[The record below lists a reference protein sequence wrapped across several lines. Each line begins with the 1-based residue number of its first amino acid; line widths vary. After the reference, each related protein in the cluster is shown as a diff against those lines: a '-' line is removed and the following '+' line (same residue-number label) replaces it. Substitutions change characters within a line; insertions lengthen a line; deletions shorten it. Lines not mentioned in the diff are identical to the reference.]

1 MMARTIVFANRKGGS
16 GKTTTAINCAHGLSK
31 NGKVLFIDM
40 DAQAHASSILAP
52 ASAKTHRSISD
63 VLGQNVPIDQA
74 IYTSRLPNISII
86 PSSRELGSYELAA
99 GVDTESAV
107 ILADALSAQFNEYDY
122 IIIDPPPTL
131 GVLMVTSLVAA
142 KEVYIPMP
150 LHFLAMEGLAE
161 MMRVIYRLNA
171 EANPD
176 LRLAG
181 IIPTFY
187 NKRVKT
193 SKKIR
198 QEIEMNFGTPILLPP
213 IRNNIKL
220 AESPAYGQTIFE
232 FAAKSIGA
240 ADYREL
246 VKHIAD
252 PGQVFSL

>member
-1 MMARTIVFANRKGGS
+1 MARTIVFANRKGGS

-31 NGKVLFIDM
+31 SGKVLFIDM

-52 ASAKTHRSISD
+52 AIAKNHCNIND
-63 VLGQNVPIDQA
+63 VLAQDIIIDQA

-99 GVDTESAV
+99 GVNKESAV
-107 ILADALSAQFNEYDY
+107 VLADALSTKLNEYEY

-171 EANPD
+171 ETNPD

-198 QEIEMNFGTPILLPP
+198 QEIEMNFGLSKLLPP

-232 FAAKSIGA
+232 YAATSIGA
-240 ADYREL
+240 ADYGEL
-246 VKHIAD
+246 ANHIAGL
-252 PGQVFSL
+252 GQKYKK

>member
-1 MMARTIVFANRKGGS
+1 MARTIVFANRKGGS

-31 NGKVLFIDM
+31 NSKVLFVDM
-40 DAQAHASSILAP
+40 DAQAHASSILGP
-52 ASAKTHRSISD
+52 ATAKTHNTINN
-63 VLGQNVPIDQA
+63 VLGQDVPIDQA
-74 IYTSRLPNISII
+74 IYSSRLPNISII

-99 GVDTESAV
+99 GVNKESAV
-107 ILADALSAQFNEYDY
+107 VLADALSAQLNKYDY

-142 KEVYIPMP
+142 REVYIPMP

-171 EANPD
+171 ETNPD
-176 LRLAG
+176 LRLTG

-198 QEIEMNFGTPILLPP
+198 QEIETNFGSSILMPP

-232 FAAKSIGA
+232 YAPKSIGA
-240 ADYREL
+240 ADYQEL
-246 VKHIAD
+246 VEYIAN
-252 PGQVFSL
+252 PGQVFSQ